1 MDWDTEQGIVM
12 DFKTLLR
19 KYQALLAENQALKEE
34 NLDLKVRLGLA
45 ELPEIRSYQEGSQ
58 QDSSSSAPSF
68 FPKSAANPTEKVR
81 LFMSLFKGRDD
92 VYAKRWES
100 GKGGSGYSPV
110 CLNEW
115 KPGLCGKP
123 GVKCAACKHKSYS
136 PLNEKVIED
145 HLRGNLVAGIYP
157 LRRDEKCLFLAM
169 DFDKDGWQQD
179 VFTLREVCTAFA
191 APVAIERSRSGQGA
205 HVWFFFAEPV
215 AASLARKFGSALLTR
230 AMSQR
235 HQITF
240 KSYDRLFPNQ
250 DTMPKGGFGN
260 LIALP
265 LQKAARQK
273 GNSAFIDEHF
283 QPYEDQWGFLAQIRK
298 LSEDEISALISQ
310 LCHGSE
316 LGELKQDDE
325 EAAKPWESSRSKLS
339 RHEFPKIMQVVKA
352 DLLYLGKSG
361 VSQRALN
368 SLKRLAAFKN
378 PEFYRAQAMRLSTY
392 GKPRIISCAGE
403 TPEYLCLPRGC
414 EADVATLLAEAGVE
428 VEWADKTNPGRHI
441 EVAFTGVLRE
451 DQELAA
457 EAMLKHDCGV
467 LAAATAFGKTVIA
480 ARLIAARN
488 TNTLILTHR
497 QQLLSQWLAKLAQF
511 LEIDAEPSM
520 AATKRGRKTGQGL
533 IGQIGAGKVNPGG
546 IIDVAIMQS
555 LASGGEVKEFI
566 RDYGMVIVDECH
578 HVPAFTF
585 EQILKK
591 VHARYIYGLTATPAR
606 RDGHH
611 PIIFMHCGPVRYR
624 ADARKEALRRPFEH
638 YVIPRFTGF
647 RAPFDRDEKDLS
659 IQELYS
665 GIAGDEWRNQQIID
679 DVIRANEN
687 GRNALVLTERTAHVE
702 LLAEKLREKIP
713 DVFTLTGGKGR
724 KETGNVLA
732 GIAATPACGQ
742 LTLVPTGSYIGEG
755 FDEPRLDTLFLAM
768 PISWRGT
775 LQQYAGRLHRLFENK
790 KEVQIYDYVDIH
802 VGALEKMYRK
812 RLAGYA
818 AGGYRAKA
826 EGVPEEPANIIFD
839 NTSFLPVYH
848 HDLLNAAR
856 EAVIV
861 SPFVT
866 TRRTRKM
873 LAHLEAVLAKKVAV
887 VVVTRPTTAYKD
899 KDRPALEETFASL
912 QDTGVRLV
920 FKANIHQKFA
930 VIDRKIVWY
939 GSINLLSFGSAQE
952 SIMRLSSSN
961 IAQELIKTLGN
972 PERGRDVQEE
982 RPGDRRPEIS
992 NL

>member
-1 MDWDTEQGIVM
+1 M
-12 DFKTLLR
+12 LH

-45 ELPEIRSYQEGSQ
+45 TTLESRPTQEGVQ
-58 QDSSSSAPSF
+58 QDSSPSAPL
-68 FPKSAANPTEKVR
+68 FPLKSAANPTEKIR
-81 LFMSLFKGRDD
+81 LFMSLFKGRED

-100 GKGGSGYSPV
+100 GKGRSGYSPV

-123 GVKCAACKHKSYS
+123 GVKCAICEHRLYA

-157 LRRDEKCLFLAM
+157 LRQDEKCLFLAM
-169 DFDKDGWQQD
+169 DFDKDGWRQD
-179 VFTLREVCTAFA
+179 VATLREVCIAFA
-191 APVAIERSRSGQGA
+191 APLAIERSRSGDGA
-205 HVWFFFAEPV
+205 HAWFFFAEPV
-215 AASLARKFGSALLTR
+215 VASLARKFGSALLTR

-235 HQITF
+235 HQIKF
-240 KSYDRLFPNQ
+240 KSYDRFFPNQ
-250 DTMPKGGFGN
+250 DTMPKGSLGN

-273 GNSAFIDEHF
+273 GNSVFIDEHF
-283 QPYEDQWGFLAQIRK
+283 HPYEDQWGFLAQIRK
-298 LSEDEISALISQ
+298 LSEDEISAMIPQ

-316 LGELKQDDE
+316 LGDLKQDDE
-325 EAAKPWESSRSKLS
+325 EAARPWDRSRSKLS
-339 RHEFPKIMQVVKA
+339 RHDFPQAMQVVKA

-392 GKPRIISCAGE
+392 GKPRIISCAAE
-403 TPEYLCLPRGC
+403 TTEYLCLPRGC
-414 EADVATLLAEAGVE
+414 EVDVATLLAEADVE
-428 VEWADKTNPGRHI
+428 VEWSDKTNPGRHI
-441 EVAFTGVLRE
+441 EVRFTGVLRE

-457 EAMLKHDCGV
+457 EAMLQHDCGV

-480 ARLIAARN
+480 ARLIATRKI
-488 TNTLILTHR
+488 NTLILTHR

-511 LEIDAEPSM
+511 LEIDAELPV
-520 AATKRGRKTGQGL
+520 AAAKRGRKTRQGL
-533 IGQIGAGKVNPGG
+533 IGQIGAGRVNPGG

-555 LASGGEVKEFI
+555 LASGGKVKDFV

-591 VHARYIYGLTATPAR
+591 VHAKYIYGLTATPAR

-624 ADARKEALRRPFEH
+624 ADARKEAAKRPFDH

-647 RAPFDRDEKDLS
+647 RAPFDKEEKDLS

-665 GIAGDEWRNQQIID
+665 GIAADEWRNQQIID
-679 DVIRANEN
+679 DIIRAHEN

-713 DVFTLTGGKGR
+713 EVFTLTGGRGR

-732 GIAATPACGQ
+732 KITATPACGQ
-742 LTLVPTGSYIGEG
+742 LTLVATGRYIGEG

-802 VGALEKMYRK
+802 IGALEKMYRK
-812 RLAGYA
+812 RMAGYA
-818 AGGYRAKA
+818 ASGYRAKA

-839 NTSFLPVYH
+839 NTNFLLVYH

-861 SPFVT
+861 SPFA
-866 TRRTRKM
+866 TRRRALQM
-873 LAHLEAVLAKKVAV
+873 LAHLEGAVAKKVSV
-887 VVVTRPTTAYKD
+887 VVVTRPINAYKE
-899 KDRPALEETFASL
+899 KDRAVLEETFASL
-912 QDTGVRLV
+912 QNAGVRLL

-939 GSINLLSFGSAQE
+939 GSINLLSYGSAQE
-952 SIMRLSSSN
+952 SIMRLASSN

-972 PERGRDVQEE
+972 RTAP
-982 RPGDRRPEIS
+982 DR
-992 NL
+992 